1 MEKFEEPNEETI
13 LAIQEARAEIN
24 LMKVEDIS
32 FIENFLKQDLEE
44 VDEEDLIELASNENL
59 EKKHLTKICKKC
71 FSSGYV
77 IEAVLRNKNC
87 PNSIFKNLMKVEDDE
102 FILSVIAE
110 KTKDKTILEELV
122 FKEQDGEVLAYVFEN
137 ENCSI
142 ELKEKIIK
150 IKNFKDFLKLNDLKV
165 KDYKLL
171 KKI

>member
-59 EKKHLTKICKKC
+59 EKKHLTKISKH
-71 FSSGYV
+71 SSGYV

-87 PNSIFKNLMKVEDDE
+87 PNSIFKNLMKTEDDE

-110 KTKDKTILEELV
+110 KTKDKKILEELV

-150 IKNFKDFLKLNDLKV
+150 IKNFKEFLKLNDLKV

>member
-13 LAIQEARAEIN
+13 LAIQEARAEI
-24 LMKVEDIS
+24 
-32 FIENFLKQDLEE
+32 
-44 VDEEDLIELASNENL
+44 
-59 EKKHLTKICKKC
+59 
-71 FSSGYV
+71 
-77 IEAVLRNKNC
+77 
-87 PNSIFKNLMKVEDDE
+87 NLMKVEDDE

-122 FKEQDGEVLAYVFEN
+122 FKEQDGEVLTYVFEN

-142 ELKEKIIK
+142 ELKEKINK

>member
-44 VDEEDLIELASNENL
+44 VDEDDLIELASNENL
-59 EKKHLTKICKKC
+59 KQKHLTKICKKC

-87 PNSIFKNLMKVEDDE
+87 PNSIFKYLMTREDDE

-110 KTKDKTILEELV
+110 TTKDKTILEELV

-165 KDYKLL
+165 KDLKLL